1 MVLRPYLNPIMS
13 SPLYTKIIFLITMG
27 SLANLSTPQLI
38 LWDREVNNEVN
49 PLMVLN
55 ELKLM
60 TIESK
65 HKDDQLIYQNNCNS
79 FLFLIYIK

>member
-1 MVLRPYLNPIMS
+1 MVLRSYINLIMS
-13 SPLYTKIIFLITMG
+13 SPLYTEIIFLITMG

-38 LWDREVNNEVN
+38 LRDRKVNNEVN

-65 HKDDQLIYQNNCNS
+65 HKDDQLIYQNNYNS